1 MLAPLLEDLP
11 TCGNVDDLYSD
22 KKDKKKQAI
31 NPTALNLPIPIQRRH
46 RILHGLRVAAKCEHP
61 VSLILK
67 DPMGV
72 VTDDSQH
79 PLSDLLNIAHYLPNK
94 KPSPTEADEGL
105 MKQRPAHLLTNLLL

>member
-11 TCGNVDDLYSD
+11 TCGGVDDVDSD
-22 KKDKKKQAI
+22 KKDKKKLAI

-67 DPMGV
+67 DPMGI
-72 VTDDSQH
+72 VTDNSQH
-79 PLSDLLNIAHYLPNK
+79 PLSELLNIAHDLPNK
-94 KPSPTEADEGL
+94 KPPPTEADEGL
-105 MKQRPAHLLTNLLL
+105 MKLRPAPLLTNLL

>member
-1 MLAPLLEDLP
+1 MPTPPLEVLP
-11 TCGNVDDLYSD
+11 SCGDAGGVDDSHHD
-22 KKDKKKQAI
+22 IESIAI
-31 NPTALNLPIPIQRRH
+31 NPSASNLPIPIQRRH

-61 VSLILK
+61 VSLILQ
-67 DPMGV
+67 DTMGV

-94 KPSPTEADEGL
+94 KPPPTEADEGL

>member
-11 TCGNVDDLYSD
+11 TCGNVDDLDSD
-22 KKDKKKQAI
+22 KKDNKKLAI

-79 PLSDLLNIAHYLPNK
+79 LLSDLLKIAHYLPIK
-94 KPSPTEADEGL
+94 KPPPTEADEGL
-105 MKQRPAHLLTNLLL
+105 MKPRPAPLLTNLLL